1 MSTLRPGRPNVHYCL
16 SKKKKDTVYYLHN
29 SDLYDLKDSRDAVVN
44 WGKLWIIAE
53 MCLRLFF
60 LKNGDKSN
68 DEGTNNALVLHHFA
82 EGSDQE
88 KKSSKKL
95 DESIVFLKN
104 GQNGR

>member
-1 MSTLRPGRPNVHYCL
+1 MI
-16 SKKKKDTVYYLHN
+16 
-29 SDLYDLKDSRDAVVN
+29 LKIQENAVVN

-82 EGSDQE
+82 EGSYQE